1 MYAIIEEKINSIFR
15 DLGYNRNSKNKKI
28 KEEFKDKNYSINK
41 VESITHIGDSMS
53 EYRINIDVGYQ
64 IVDSNEFAEKQGL
77 FDTII
82 YKIAKI
88 EEVTVIEN
96 AILDQLSKNPLK
108 LIGNIVLIAYNDFK
122 C

>member
-15 DLGYNRNSKNKKI
+15 DLGYNRNPKNKKI
-28 KEEFKDKNYSINK
+28 KEEFKDRNYSINK

-64 IVDSNEFAEKQGL
+64 IVNNNEFAEKQGL
-77 FDTII
+77 FDAVI
-82 YKIAKI
+82 YRMAKI
-88 EEVTVIEN
+88 EEVTIIES
-96 AILDQLSKNPLK
+96 AVLDQLSKNPLK